1 MDRRKFRSIK
11 RKKRKGFSG
20 VRRQENIDNSNDGVT
35 AMDSNPSTSSAIS
48 DSATQSSVSSSVKIC
63 QKESY

>member
-11 RKKRKGFSG
+11 REKRKVFSG
-20 VRRQENIDNSNDGVT
+20 VRRQENIDNSNEGVT

-48 DSATQSSVSSSVKIC
+48 DSATQSSLSSVKNM
-63 QKESY
+63 